1 MAGNRGVR
9 DASGDIVHQ
18 SGMAGPTE
26 ESTPPNAVATAP
38 IPTAAGPPVT
48 FTFDNFPHAEFAA
61 IRWQQKRETM
71 SPRGR
76 EVRQAGW
83 IDLYVTL
90 NGATWEMGGFLGP
103 TA

>member
-1 MAGNRGVR
+1 
-9 DASGDIVHQ
+9 
-18 SGMAGPTE
+18 MAGPTE
-26 ESTPPNAVATAP
+26 GSTPPNALATGS
-38 IPTAAGPPVT
+38 IPAASGLPVT
-48 FTFDNFPHAEFAA
+48 FEFDNFPQAEFAA
-61 IRWQQKRETM
+61 IRWQQKGEVIM

-90 NGATWEMGGFLGP
+90 NGATWQMGGFLGP